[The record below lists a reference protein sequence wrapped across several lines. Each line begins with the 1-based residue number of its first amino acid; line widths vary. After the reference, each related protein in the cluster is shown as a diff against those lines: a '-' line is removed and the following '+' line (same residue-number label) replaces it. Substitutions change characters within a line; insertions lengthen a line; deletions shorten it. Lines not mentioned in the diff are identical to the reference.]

1 MMANFPFTIV
11 NKKAYFL
18 LSFLFFSYQFL
29 GFQYQSVDSLQQLL
43 QNGEFENDSIQL
55 EIFEELFK
63 NATLSPEVRLKYAKV
78 AYDKA
83 NSLENSRWLFKTNLQ
98 LGHIYKKIGDLEQS
112 FSHYMQGL
120 REAEKQKDNKRIALI
135 YSSLGTLYRVGE
147 DYDKAI
153 KNYKLGINYLRKGKT
168 KSDSTNLAKSLM
180 NTGEFYRI
188 LGKYDSANLY
198 FEESAII
205 FQQIDYLMGTAYTI
219 GNMGLVHAQK
229 GEHQI
234 AKIKMDSAS
243 AILEKLGDFYPIA
256 VYDTYLAD
264 IYKENNDLERA
275 IEYANHS
282 LKIAKEH
289 SLKEQIRDANLK
301 LSELYSAQKDYQK
314 AYHHQSQY
322 LVYRDSINNEENI
335 REIADLRTE
344 YEVSKREAEIELL
357 RTEQKN
363 QYIIFTSMAVII
375 LLLAIASFLYYRNSR
390 RKQTLNLILKERKEE
405 AEAQRD
411 QLEAINETREKFLS
425 IIAHDLMGPVNSFKG
440 LSTIMKMSLESQNIK
455 DLNDIHSVFDKS
467 VNNLSSLLTNLL
479 DWSVTQQ
486 GDIPYNPEKLD
497 FNKLIKELIDL
508 FFNMAEAKKIS
519 LRTEISNNLHLW
531 ADANSVKTI
540 LRNLVSN
547 ALKFTDE
554 GGEILISATKNNSFT
569 VIKVKD
575 NGIGMPQS
583 KIDMLLAENNF
594 EISQGTKGEKGVGL
608 GLQLVKEF
616 VAMNKGKMEIESKID
631 KGTTFSVYLPST
643 APKKVQAD
651 A

>member
-1 MMANFPFTIV
+1 M
-11 NKKAYFL
+11 
-18 LSFLFFSYQFL
+18 
-29 GFQYQSVDSLQQLL
+29 
-43 QNGEFENDSIQL
+43 

-63 NATLSPEVRLKYAKV
+63 NATLSPEVRLKYAKA

-83 NSLENSRWLFKTNLQ
+83 TTLENSRWLFKTNLQ
-98 LGHIYKKIGDLEQS
+98 LGHIYKKTGDLEKS
-112 FSHYMQGL
+112 FSHYIQGL
-120 REAEKQKDNKRIALI
+120 REAEKQGDNKRIALI
-135 YSSLGTLYRVGE
+135 YSSLGTLYRVSE

-153 KNYKLGINYLRKGKT
+153 KHYKLGINYLRKGKT

-243 AILEKLGDFYPIA
+243 AILEKLEDFYPIA

-275 IEYANHS
+275 IEYAKHS
-282 LKIAKEH
+282 LKIAEEN

-301 LSELYSAQKDYQK
+301 LSELYEAQNEFQK
-314 AYHHQSQY
+314 AYFHQSQY
-322 LVYRDSINNEENI
+322 LIYRDSINSEEKI

-344 YEVSKREAEIELL
+344 YEVNKREAEIALL
-357 RTEQKN
+357 KSEKRT
-363 QYIIFTSMAVII
+363 QYIIFISMAVII
-375 LLLAIASFLYYRNSR
+375 VLLGLVSFLYYRNSR
-390 RKQTLNLILKERKEE
+390 KRHTLNLILKERKEE

-440 LSTIMKMSLESQNIK
+440 LSTIMKMSIDNQDLK
-455 DLNDIHSVFDKS
+455 DLNNIHKVFDKS
-467 VNNLSSLLTNLL
+467 ISNLSSLLSNLL

-486 GDIPYNPEKLD
+486 GNIPYHPEKIEL
-497 FNKLIKELIDL
+497 KLIVNELEDL
-508 FFNMAEAKKIS
+508 FFNMAEGKQIK
-519 LRTEISNNLHLW
+519 LRTTVPDQAYLW
-531 ADANSVKTI
+531 ADVNSVKTI

-547 ALKFTDE
+547 ALKFTDNKGQVNVMAE
-554 GGEILISATKNNSFT
+554 EQNKF
-569 VIKVKD
+569 VRIKVQD
-575 NGIGMPQS
+575 SGIGMP
-583 KIDMLLAENNF
+583 KHKVDLLLNEDNF
-594 EISQGTKGEKGVGL
+594 QISQGTKGEKGVGL

-616 VAMNKGKMEIESKID
+616 VKINKGKIEIESEID
-631 KGTTFSVYLPST
+631 KGTTFHIYLP
-643 APKKVQAD
+643 KYEK
-651 A
+651 